1 MDINEIGR
9 GLVYRHSEA
18 EKEKLTG
25 QVKVTLTY
33 QNGGITKA
41 SVEKVSPLIPGSR
54 PPDGYDVPGK
64 NFG

>member
-9 GLVYRHSEA
+9 GLAYRHAEA
-18 EKEKLTG
+18 QKEKLTG

-41 SVEKVSPLIPGSR
+41 SVEKASPLIPGAR
-54 PPDGYDVPGK
+54 APDAGDVPGK
-64 NFG
+64 NMG